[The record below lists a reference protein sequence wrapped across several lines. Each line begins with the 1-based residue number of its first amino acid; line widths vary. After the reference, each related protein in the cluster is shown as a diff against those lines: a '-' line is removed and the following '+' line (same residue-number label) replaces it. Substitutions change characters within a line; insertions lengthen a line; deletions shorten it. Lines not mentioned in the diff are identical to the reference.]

1 MKKSQPLNTF
11 LIVGIGVIFA
21 AGFLLGSLFNR
32 DSSTS
37 ILDEALNKILNNT
50 ANETD
55 QDSLQRAAIEGMLRS
70 LGDKWSQY
78 LPETEST
85 SFENSIEGQYSG
97 IGVWLRSDESGL
109 VGIAGVVPTSP
120 AEFAN
125 LQEGD
130 LIQSVDGQTTKDQ
143 SLATVAKLLSGK
155 PNTTAILS
163 VNRSEETLTFSVKRT
178 DIRSNPV
185 QLKKLTNEIV
195 LISISEFSRGAAR
208 SMRSALAAS
217 GTERSGVILDL
228 RGNPGGLLV
237 EATDVAGAFLNGGT
251 VVEFYKPGKS
261 PEVFNAIGDG
271 DSKTPLVVLID
282 RGTASAAEI
291 VAAALQDRNRA
302 VIVGERTFGKAA
314 VQDLTELSNGAAIEL
329 TIGYYLTPSGKRLEG
344 QGLEPDIL
352 VSSNETKSVA
362 ETRALQVLKGLVASS
377 GERGYS

>member
-1 MKKSQPLNTF
+1 MKKKQPLNTF
-11 LIVGIGVIFA
+11 LIVGVGVIFA

-37 ILDEALNKILNNT
+37 ILDEALNKILDNT
-50 ANETD
+50 ATETD
-55 QDSLQRAAIEGMLRS
+55 KDSLQRAAIEGMLRS

-78 LPETEST
+78 LPETQST
-85 SFENSIEGQYSG
+85 SFENAVEGQYSG

-130 LIQSVDGQTTKDQ
+130 LIQSVDGQTTQNK
-143 SLATVAKLLSGK
+143 SLDTVAKLLSGK

-163 VNRSEETLTFSVKRT
+163 VNRSEEILTFSVKRT
-178 DIRSNPV
+178 ELRSNPV
-185 QLKKLTNEIV
+185 QLKKLKNEIV
-195 LISISEFSRGAAR
+195 LISISEFTRGTAR

-217 GTERSGVILDL
+217 GAERSGVILDL

-251 VVEFYKPGKS
+251 VVEFFKPGKS
-261 PEVFNAIGDG
+261 PEIFNAIGDG

-314 VQDLTELSNGAAIEL
+314 VQDLSELSNGAAIEL
-329 TIGYYLTPSGKRLEG
+329 TIGYYLTPNGKRLEG
-344 QGLEPDIL
+344 QGLDPDIL
-352 VSSNETKSVA
+352 VSPNESKSVA
-362 ETRALQVLKGLVASS
+362 ETRALQVLLGLVASS
-377 GERGYS
+377 GVRG

>member
-1 MKKSQPLNTF
+1 MKKKQPLNTF
-11 LIVGIGVIFA
+11 LIVGVGVIFA

-37 ILDEALNKILNNT
+37 ILDEALNKILDKT
-50 ANETD
+50 ATETD
-55 QDSLQRAAIEGMLRS
+55 KDSLQRAAIEGMLRS

-78 LPETEST
+78 LPESEST
-85 SFENSIEGQYSG
+85 SFENAVEGQYSG

-130 LIQSVDGQTTKDQ
+130 LIQSVDGETTQDK
-143 SLATVAKLLSGK
+143 SLDTVAKLLSGK

-163 VNRSEETLTFSVKRT
+163 VNRSEEILTFSVKRT
-178 DIRSNPV
+178 ELRSNPV
-185 QLKKLTNEIV
+185 QLKKLKNEIV
-195 LISISEFSRGAAR
+195 LISISEFTRGTAR

-217 GTERSGVILDL
+217 GSERAGVILDL

-251 VVEFYKPGKS
+251 VVEFFMPGKS
-261 PEVFNAIGDG
+261 PEIFNAIGDG

-314 VQDLTELSNGAAIEL
+314 VQDLTELSNGAALEL
-329 TIGYYLTPSGKRLEG
+329 TIGYYLTPNGKRLEG
-344 QGLEPDIL
+344 KGLDPDIL
-352 VSSNETKSVA
+352 VSPNESKSVA
-362 ETRALQVLKGLVASS
+362 ETRALQVLLGLVASS
-377 GERGYS
+377 GARG

>member
-1 MKKSQPLNTF
+1 MKKKQPLNTF
-11 LIVGIGVIFA
+11 LIVGVGVIFA

-37 ILDEALNKILNNT
+37 ILDEALNKILDNT
-50 ANETD
+50 ATETD
-55 QDSLQRAAIEGMLRS
+55 KDSLQRAAIEGMLRS

-78 LPETEST
+78 LPEAQST
-85 SFENSIEGQYSG
+85 SFENAVEGQYSG

-130 LIQSVDGQTTKDQ
+130 LIQSVDGETTQDK
-143 SLATVAKLLSGK
+143 SLDTVAKLLSGK

-178 DIRSNPV
+178 ELRSNPV
-185 QLKKLTNEIV
+185 QLKKLKNEIV
-195 LISISEFSRGAAR
+195 LISISEFTRGTAR

-217 GTERSGVILDL
+217 GVERSGVILDL

-251 VVEFYKPGKS
+251 VVEFFKPGKS

-329 TIGYYLTPSGKRLEG
+329 TIGYYLTPNGKRLEG
-344 QGLEPDIL
+344 KGLDPDIL
-352 VSSNETKSVA
+352 VSPNESKSVA
-362 ETRALQVLKGLVASS
+362 ETRALQVLLGLVASS
-377 GERGYS
+377 GVRG

>member
-1 MKKSQPLNTF
+1 MKKKQPLNTF
-11 LIVGIGVIFA
+11 LIVGVGVIFA

-37 ILDEALNKILNNT
+37 ILDEALNKILDNT
-50 ANETD
+50 ATETD
-55 QDSLQRAAIEGMLRS
+55 KDSLQRAAIEGMLRS

-78 LPETEST
+78 LPESEST
-85 SFENSIEGQYSG
+85 SFENAVEGQYSG

-120 AEFAN
+120 AEFAK

-130 LIQSVDGQTTKDQ
+130 LIQSVDGETTKNK
-143 SLATVAKLLSGK
+143 SLDTVAKLLSGK

-163 VNRSEETLTFSVKRT
+163 VNRSEEILTFSVKRT
-178 DIRSNPV
+178 ELRSNPV
-185 QLKKLTNEIV
+185 QLKKLKNEIV
-195 LISISEFSRGAAR
+195 LISISEFTRGTAR

-217 GTERSGVILDL
+217 GAERSGVILDL

-251 VVEFYKPGKS
+251 VVEFFKPGKS
-261 PEVFNAIGDG
+261 PEIFNAIGDG

-329 TIGYYLTPSGKRLEG
+329 TIGYYLTPNGKRLEG
-344 QGLEPDIL
+344 KGLDPDIL
-352 VSSNETKSVA
+352 VSPNESKSVA
-362 ETRALQVLKGLVASS
+362 ETRALQVLLGLVASS
-377 GERGYS
+377 GVRG

>member
-1 MKKSQPLNTF
+1 MKKKQPLNTF
-11 LIVGIGVIFA
+11 LIVGVGVIFA

-50 ANETD
+50 ATETD
-55 QDSLQRAAIEGMLRS
+55 KDSLQRAAIEGMLRS

-78 LPETEST
+78 LPESEST
-85 SFENSIEGQYSG
+85 SFENAVEGQYSG

-130 LIQSVDGQTTKDQ
+130 LIQSVDGETTQDK
-143 SLATVAKLLSGK
+143 SLDTVAKLLSGK

-163 VNRSEETLTFSVKRT
+163 VNRSEEILTFSVKRT
-178 DIRSNPV
+178 ELRSNPV
-185 QLKKLTNEIV
+185 QLKKLKNEIV
-195 LISISEFSRGAAR
+195 LISISEFTRGTAR

-217 GTERSGVILDL
+217 GAERSGVILDL

-237 EATDVAGAFLNGGT
+237 EATDVAGAFLNWGT
-251 VVEFYKPGKS
+251 VVEFFKPGKS
-261 PEVFNAIGDG
+261 PEIFNAIGDG

-329 TIGYYLTPSGKRLEG
+329 TIGYYLTPNGKRLEG
-344 QGLEPDIL
+344 QGLDPDIM
-352 VSSNETKSVA
+352 VSSNESKSVA
-362 ETRALQVLKGLVASS
+362 ETRALQVLLGLVASS
-377 GERGYS
+377 GVRG

>member
-1 MKKSQPLNTF
+1 MKKKQPLNTF
-11 LIVGIGVIFA
+11 LIVGVGVIFA

-32 DSSTS
+32 ESSTS
-37 ILDEALNKILNNT
+37 ILDEALNKILDNT
-50 ANETD
+50 ATETD
-55 QDSLQRAAIEGMLRS
+55 KDSLQRAAIEGMLRS

-78 LPETEST
+78 LPESEST
-85 SFENSIEGQYSG
+85 SFENVVEGQYSG

-130 LIQSVDGQTTKDQ
+130 LIQSVDGETTQDK
-143 SLATVAKLLSGK
+143 SLDTVAKLLSGQ

-178 DIRSNPV
+178 ELRINPV
-185 QLKKLTNEIV
+185 QLKKLKNEIV
-195 LISISEFSRGAAR
+195 LISISEFTRGTAR

-217 GTERSGVILDL
+217 GVERSGVILDL

-251 VVEFYKPGKS
+251 VVEFFKPGKS

-329 TIGYYLTPSGKRLEG
+329 TIGYYLTPNGKRLEG
-344 QGLEPDIL
+344 KGLDPDIL
-352 VSSNETKSVA
+352 VSPNESKSVA
-362 ETRALQVLKGLVASS
+362 ETRALQVLLGLVASS
-377 GERGYS
+377 GVRG

>member
-1 MKKSQPLNTF
+1 MKKKQPLNTF
-11 LIVGIGVIFA
+11 LIVGVGVIFA

-37 ILDEALNKILNNT
+37 ILDEALNKILDNT
-50 ANETD
+50 ATETD
-55 QDSLQRAAIEGMLRS
+55 KDSLQRAAIEGMLRS

-78 LPETEST
+78 LPESKST
-85 SFENSIEGQYSG
+85 SFENAVEGQYSG

-130 LIQSVDGQTTKDQ
+130 LIQSVDGETTQDK
-143 SLATVAKLLSGK
+143 SLDTVAKLLSGQ

-178 DIRSNPV
+178 ELRSNPV
-185 QLKKLTNEIV
+185 QLKKLKNEIV
-195 LISISEFSRGAAR
+195 LISISEFTRGTAR

-217 GTERSGVILDL
+217 GVERSGVILDL

-251 VVEFYKPGKS
+251 VVEFFKPGKS
-261 PEVFNAIGDG
+261 PEIFNAIGDG

-329 TIGYYLTPSGKRLEG
+329 TIGYYLTPNGKRLEG
-344 QGLEPDIL
+344 KGLDPDIL
-352 VSSNETKSVA
+352 VSPNESKSVA
-362 ETRALQVLKGLVASS
+362 ETRALQVLLGLVASS
-377 GERGYS
+377 GVRG

>member
-1 MKKSQPLNTF
+1 MKKKQPLNTF
-11 LIVGIGVIFA
+11 LIVGVGVIFA

-37 ILDEALNKILNNT
+37 ILDEALNKILDNT
-50 ANETD
+50 ATETD
-55 QDSLQRAAIEGMLRS
+55 KDSLQRAAIEGMLRS

-78 LPETEST
+78 LPETQST
-85 SFENSIEGQYSG
+85 SFENAVEGQYSG

-130 LIQSVDGQTTKDQ
+130 LIQSVDGQTTQNK
-143 SLATVAKLLSGK
+143 SLDTVAKLLSGK

-178 DIRSNPV
+178 ELRSNPV
-185 QLKKLTNEIV
+185 QLKKLKNDIV
-195 LISISEFSRGAAR
+195 LISISEFTRGTAR

-217 GTERSGVILDL
+217 GAERSGVILDL

-251 VVEFYKPGKS
+251 IVEFFMPGKS
-261 PEVFNAIGDG
+261 PEIFNATGDG

-314 VQDLTELSNGAAIEL
+314 VQGLTELSSGAAIEL
-329 TIGYYLTPSGKRLEG
+329 TIGYYLTPNGKRLEG
-344 QGLEPDIL
+344 QGLDPDIL
-352 VSSNETKSVA
+352 VSSKESKSVA
-362 ETRALQVLKGLVASS
+362 ETRALQVLLGLVASS
-377 GERGYS
+377 GVRG

>member
-1 MKKSQPLNTF
+1 MKKKQPLNTF
-11 LIVGIGVIFA
+11 LIVGVGVIFA

-37 ILDEALNKILNNT
+37 ILDEALNKILDNT
-50 ANETD
+50 ATETD
-55 QDSLQRAAIEGMLRS
+55 KDSLQRAAIEGMLRS

-78 LPETEST
+78 LPESEST
-85 SFENSIEGQYSG
+85 SFENAVEGQYSG

-130 LIQSVDGQTTKDQ
+130 LIQSVDGETTQDK
-143 SLATVAKLLSGK
+143 SLDTVAKLLSGK

-178 DIRSNPV
+178 ELRSNPV
-185 QLKKLTNEIV
+185 QLKKLKNEIV
-195 LISISEFSRGAAR
+195 LISISEFTRGTAR

-217 GTERSGVILDL
+217 GVERSGVILDL

-251 VVEFYKPGKS
+251 VVEFFKPGKS

-329 TIGYYLTPSGKRLEG
+329 TIGYYLTPNGKRLEG
-344 QGLEPDIL
+344 KGLDPDIL
-352 VSSNETKSVA
+352 VSPNESKSVA
-362 ETRALQVLKGLVASS
+362 ETRALQVLLGLVASS
-377 GERGYS
+377 GVRG

>member
-1 MKKSQPLNTF
+1 MKKKQPLNTF
-11 LIVGIGVIFA
+11 LIVGVGVIFA

-37 ILDEALNKILNNT
+37 ILDEALNKILDNT
-50 ANETD
+50 ATETD
-55 QDSLQRAAIEGMLRS
+55 KDSLQRAAIEGMLRS

-78 LPETEST
+78 LPESKST
-85 SFENSIEGQYSG
+85 SFENAVEGQYSG

-130 LIQSVDGQTTKDQ
+130 LIQFVDGETTQDK
-143 SLATVAKLLSGK
+143 SLDTVAKVISGQ

-178 DIRSNPV
+178 ELRSNPV
-185 QLKKLTNEIV
+185 QLKKLKNEIV
-195 LISISEFSRGAAR
+195 LISISEFTRGTAR

-217 GTERSGVILDL
+217 GAERSGVILDL

-251 VVEFYKPGKS
+251 VVEFFKPGKS
-261 PEVFNAIGDG
+261 PEGFNAIGDG

-329 TIGYYLTPSGKRLEG
+329 TIGYYLTPNGKRLEG
-344 QGLEPDIL
+344 KGLDPDIL
-352 VSSNETKSVA
+352 VSPNESKSVA
-362 ETRALQVLKGLVASS
+362 ETRALQVLLGLVASS
-377 GERGYS
+377 GVRG

>member
-1 MKKSQPLNTF
+1 MTKKQPLNTF
-11 LIVGIGVIFA
+11 LIVGVGVIFA

-32 DSSTS
+32 DGSTS
-37 ILDEALNKILNNT
+37 ILDEALNKILDNT
-50 ANETD
+50 ATETD
-55 QDSLQRAAIEGMLRS
+55 KDSLQRAAIEGMLRS

-78 LPETEST
+78 LPETQST
-85 SFENSIEGQYSG
+85 SFENAVEGQYSG

-130 LIQSVDGQTTKDQ
+130 LIQSVDGQTTQNK
-143 SLATVAKLLSGK
+143 SLDTVAKLLSGK

-178 DIRSNPV
+178 ELRSNPV
-185 QLKKLTNEIV
+185 QLKKLKNDIV
-195 LISISEFSRGAAR
+195 LISISEFTRGTAR

-217 GTERSGVILDL
+217 GAERSGVILDL

-251 VVEFYKPGKS
+251 IVEFFMPGKS
-261 PEVFNAIGDG
+261 PEIFNATGDG

-314 VQDLTELSNGAAIEL
+314 VQDLTELSNGSAIEL

-344 QGLEPDIL
+344 QGLDPDIL
-352 VSSNETKSVA
+352 VSSKESKSVA
-362 ETRALQVLKGLVASS
+362 ETRALQVLLGLVASS
-377 GERGYS
+377 GARG

>member
-1 MKKSQPLNTF
+1 MKKKQPLNTF
-11 LIVGIGVIFA
+11 LIIGVGVIFA

-37 ILDEALNKILNNT
+37 ILDEALNKILDNT
-50 ANETD
+50 ATETD
-55 QDSLQRAAIEGMLRS
+55 KDSLQRAAIEGMLRS

-78 LPETEST
+78 LPEAQST
-85 SFENSIEGQYSG
+85 SFENAVEGQYSG

-130 LIQSVDGQTTKDQ
+130 LIQSVDGETTQDK
-143 SLATVAKLLSGK
+143 SLDTVAKLLSGK

-178 DIRSNPV
+178 ELRSNPV
-185 QLKKLTNEIV
+185 QLKKLKDEIV
-195 LISISEFSRGAAR
+195 LISISEFTRGTAR

-217 GTERSGVILDL
+217 GAERSGVILDL

-237 EATDVAGAFLNGGT
+237 EATEVAGAFLNGGT
-251 VVEFYKPGKS
+251 VVEFFKPGKS
-261 PEVFNAIGDG
+261 PEIFNAIGDG

-329 TIGYYLTPSGKRLEG
+329 TIGYYLTPNGKRLEG
-344 QGLEPDIL
+344 KGLDPDIL
-352 VSSNETKSVA
+352 VSPNESKSVA
-362 ETRALQVLKGLVASS
+362 ETRALQVLLGLVASS
-377 GERGYS
+377 GARG

>member
-1 MKKSQPLNTF
+1 MKKKQPLNTF
-11 LIVGIGVIFA
+11 LILGVGVIFA

-32 DSSTS
+32 DSSTTV
-37 ILDEALNKILNNT
+37 LDEALNKILDNSAT
-50 ANETD
+50 ETNK
-55 QDSLQRAAIEGMLRS
+55 DSLQRAAIEGMLRS

-78 LPETEST
+78 LPESEST
-85 SFENSIEGQYSG
+85 SFENAVEGQYSG

-130 LIQSVDGQTTKDQ
+130 LIQSVDGETTQNK
-143 SLATVAKLLSGK
+143 SLDTVAKLLSGK

-163 VNRSEETLTFSVKRT
+163 VNRSEEILTFSVKRAEL
-178 DIRSNPV
+178 RSNPV
-185 QLKKLTNEIV
+185 QLKKLNNEIV
-195 LISISEFSRGAAR
+195 LISISEFTRGTAR

-217 GTERSGVILDL
+217 GAERSGVILDL

-251 VVEFYKPGKS
+251 VVEFFKPGKS
-261 PEVFNAIGDG
+261 PEIFNAIGDG

-302 VIVGERTFGKAA
+302 IIVGERTFGKAA

-344 QGLEPDIL
+344 QGLDPDIL
-352 VSSNETKSVA
+352 VSPNESKSVA
-362 ETRALQVLKGLVASS
+362 ETRALQVLLGLVASS
-377 GERGYS
+377 GVRG

>member
-1 MKKSQPLNTF
+1 MKKKQPLNTF
-11 LIVGIGVIFA
+11 LIVGVGVIFA

-50 ANETD
+50 ATETD
-55 QDSLQRAAIEGMLRS
+55 KDSLQRAAIEGMLRS

-78 LPETEST
+78 LPESEST
-85 SFENSIEGQYSG
+85 TFENAVEGQYSG

-130 LIQSVDGQTTKDQ
+130 LIQSVDGETTQDK
-143 SLATVAKLLSGK
+143 SLDTVAKLLSGK

-163 VNRSEETLTFSVKRT
+163 VNRSEEILTFSVKRT
-178 DIRSNPV
+178 ELRSNPV
-185 QLKKLTNEIV
+185 QLKKLKNDIV
-195 LISISEFSRGAAR
+195 LISISEFTRGTAR

-217 GTERSGVILDL
+217 GAERSGVILDL

-251 VVEFYKPGKS
+251 VVEFFMPGKS
-261 PEVFNAIGDG
+261 PEIFNAIGDG

-314 VQDLTELSNGAAIEL
+314 VQDFTELSNGAAIEL
-329 TIGYYLTPSGKRLEG
+329 TIGYYLTPNGKRLEG
-344 QGLEPDIL
+344 QGLDPDIM
-352 VSSNETKSVA
+352 VSSNESKSVA
-362 ETRALQVLKGLVASS
+362 ETRALQVLLGLVASS
-377 GERGYS
+377 GVRG

>member
-1 MKKSQPLNTF
+1 MKKKQPLNTF
-11 LIVGIGVIFA
+11 LIVGTGVIFA

-37 ILDEALNKILNNT
+37 VLDEALNKILNNT
-50 ANETD
+50 ASETNK
-55 QDSLQRAAIEGMLRS
+55 DSLQRAAIEGMLRS

-78 LPETEST
+78 LPVAEST

-130 LIQSVDGQTTKDQ
+130 LIQSVDGQATQNQ

-163 VNRSEETLTFSVKRT
+163 VNRSTETLTFSVKRA
-178 DIRSNPV
+178 DLRSNPV
-185 QLKKLTNEIV
+185 ELKKLTNEII
-195 LISISEFSRGAAR
+195 LISISEFSRGTAR
-208 SMRSALAAS
+208 AMRSALAAS
-217 GTERSGVILDL
+217 GAERSGVILDL
-228 RGNPGGLLV
+228 RGNPGGLLI

-261 PEVFNAIGDG
+261 PEIFNAIGDG
-271 DSKTPLVVLID
+271 DSKTPLVVLTD
-282 RGTASAAEI
+282 GGTASAAEI

-314 VQDLTELSNGAAIEL
+314 VQDLTKLSDGAAIEL

-344 QGLEPDIL
+344 QGLDPDIL
-352 VSSNETKSVA
+352 VSSNESKSVA
-362 ETRALQVLKGLVASS
+362 ETRALQVLQGLVASS
-377 GERGYS
+377 GERG

>member
-1 MKKSQPLNTF
+1 MKKKQPLNTF
-11 LIVGIGVIFA
+11 LIVGVGVIFA

-37 ILDEALNKILNNT
+37 ILDEALNKILDNT
-50 ANETD
+50 ATETD
-55 QDSLQRAAIEGMLRS
+55 KDSLQRAAIEGMLRS

-78 LPETEST
+78 LPESEST
-85 SFENSIEGQYSG
+85 SFENAVEGQYSG

-130 LIQSVDGQTTKDQ
+130 LIQSVDGETTQDK
-143 SLATVAKLLSGK
+143 SLDTVAKLLSGQ

-178 DIRSNPV
+178 ELRSNPV
-185 QLKKLTNEIV
+185 QLKKLKNEIV
-195 LISISEFSRGAAR
+195 LISISEFTRGTAR

-217 GTERSGVILDL
+217 GVERSGVILDL

-251 VVEFYKPGKS
+251 VVEFFKPGKS
-261 PEVFNAIGDG
+261 PEIFNAIGDG

-329 TIGYYLTPSGKRLEG
+329 TIGYYLTPNGKRLEG
-344 QGLEPDIL
+344 KGLDPDIL
-352 VSSNETKSVA
+352 VSPNESKSVA
-362 ETRALQVLKGLVASS
+362 ETRALQVLLGLVASS
-377 GERGYS
+377 GVRG

>member
-1 MKKSQPLNTF
+1 MKKKQPLNTF
-11 LIVGIGVIFA
+11 LIVGVGVIFA

-37 ILDEALNKILNNT
+37 ILDEALNKILDNT
-50 ANETD
+50 ATETD
-55 QDSLQRAAIEGMLRS
+55 KDSLQRAAIEGMLRS

-78 LPETEST
+78 LPESEST
-85 SFENSIEGQYSG
+85 SLENAVEGQYSG

-130 LIQSVDGQTTKDQ
+130 LIQSVDGETTQDK
-143 SLATVAKLLSGK
+143 SLDTVAKLLSGK

-163 VNRSEETLTFSVKRT
+163 VNRSEEILTFSVKRT
-178 DIRSNPV
+178 ELRSNPV
-185 QLKKLTNEIV
+185 QLKKLKNEIV
-195 LISISEFSRGAAR
+195 LISISEFTRGTAR

-217 GTERSGVILDL
+217 GSERAGVILDL

-251 VVEFYKPGKS
+251 VVEFFMPGKS
-261 PEVFNAIGDG
+261 PEIFNAIGDG

-329 TIGYYLTPSGKRLEG
+329 TIGYYLTPNGKRLEG
-344 QGLEPDIL
+344 QGLDPDIL
-352 VSSNETKSVA
+352 VSPNESKSVA
-362 ETRALQVLKGLVASS
+362 ETRALQVLLGLVASS
-377 GERGYS
+377 GVRG

>member
-1 MKKSQPLNTF
+1 MKKKQPLNTF
-11 LIVGIGVIFA
+11 LIVGVGVIFA
-21 AGFLLGSLFNR
+21 AGFLLGSVFNR

-37 ILDEALNKILNNT
+37 ILDEALNKILDNT
-50 ANETD
+50 ANETNK
-55 QDSLQRAAIEGMLRS
+55 DSLQRAAIEGMLRS

-78 LPETEST
+78 LPETQST
-85 SFENSIEGQYSG
+85 SFENSLEGQYSG

-109 VGIAGVVPTSP
+109 VGLAGVVPTSP

-130 LIQSVDGQTTKDQ
+130 LIQSVDGQTTKNK

-155 PNTTAILS
+155 PNTTVILS
-163 VNRSEETLTFSVKRT
+163 VNRSDETLTFSVKRT
-178 DIRSNPV
+178 ELRSNPV
-185 QLKKLTNEIV
+185 QLKKLTNQII
-195 LISISEFSRGAAR
+195 LISISEFSRGTAR

-217 GTERSGVILDL
+217 GSERAGVILDL

-251 VVEFYKPGKS
+251 VVEFFKPGKS
-261 PEVFNAIGDG
+261 PEIFNAIGDG
-271 DSKTPLVVLID
+271 DSKTPLVVLVD

-314 VQDLTELSNGAAIEL
+314 VQDLTELSNGADIEL
-329 TIGYYLTPSGKRLEG
+329 TIGYYLTPSGKRLDG

-352 VSSNETKSVA
+352 VSANESKSVA
-362 ETRALQVLKGLVASS
+362 ETRALQVLQGLVASA
-377 GERGYS
+377 GERG

>member
-1 MKKSQPLNTF
+1 MKKKQPLNTF
-11 LIVGIGVIFA
+11 LIVGVGVIFA

-37 ILDEALNKILNNT
+37 ILDEALNKILDNT
-50 ANETD
+50 ATETD
-55 QDSLQRAAIEGMLRS
+55 KDSLQRAAIEGMLRS

-78 LPETEST
+78 LPESEST
-85 SFENSIEGQYSG
+85 SFENAVEGQYSG

-130 LIQSVDGQTTKDQ
+130 LIQSVDGETTQDK
-143 SLATVAKLLSGK
+143 SLDTVAKLLSGK

-163 VNRSEETLTFSVKRT
+163 VNRSEEILTFSVKRT
-178 DIRSNPV
+178 ELRSNPV
-185 QLKKLTNEIV
+185 QLKKLKNEIV
-195 LISISEFSRGAAR
+195 LISISEFTRGTAR

-217 GTERSGVILDL
+217 GVERSGVILDL

-251 VVEFYKPGKS
+251 VVEFFKPGKS

-302 VIVGERTFGKAA
+302 VIVGERTFGKAD

-329 TIGYYLTPSGKRLEG
+329 TIGYYLTPNGKRLEG
-344 QGLEPDIL
+344 KGLDPDIL
-352 VSSNETKSVA
+352 VSPNESKSVA
-362 ETRALQVLKGLVASS
+362 ETRALQVLLGLVASS
-377 GERGYS
+377 GVRG

>member
-1 MKKSQPLNTF
+1 MKKKQPLNTF
-11 LIVGIGVIFA
+11 LIVGVGVIFA
-21 AGFLLGSLFNR
+21 AGFLLGSVFNR

-50 ANETD
+50 ANETNK
-55 QDSLQRAAIEGMLRS
+55 DSLQRAAIEGMLRS

-78 LPETEST
+78 LPETQST
-85 SFENSIEGQYSG
+85 SFENSLEGQYSG

-130 LIQSVDGQTTKDQ
+130 LIQSVDGQTTKNK

-163 VNRSEETLTFSVKRT
+163 VNRSDETLTFSVKRT
-178 DIRSNPV
+178 ELRSNPV
-185 QLKKLTNEIV
+185 QLKKLTNQII
-195 LISISEFSRGAAR
+195 LISISEFSRGTAR

-217 GTERSGVILDL
+217 GSERAGVILDL

-251 VVEFYKPGKS
+251 VVEFFKPGKS
-261 PEVFNAIGDG
+261 PEIFNAIGDG
-271 DSKTPLVVLID
+271 DSKTPLVVLVD

-314 VQDLTELSNGAAIEL
+314 VQDLTELSNGADIEL
-329 TIGYYLTPSGKRLEG
+329 TIGYYLTPSGKRLDG

-352 VSSNETKSVA
+352 VSANESKSVA
-362 ETRALQVLKGLVASS
+362 ETRALQVLQGLVASA
-377 GERGYS
+377 GERG

>member
-1 MKKSQPLNTF
+1 MKKKQPLNTF
-11 LIVGIGVIFA
+11 LIIGVGVIFA
-21 AGFLLGSLFNR
+21 AGFLLGTLFNR

-37 ILDEALNKILNNT
+37 ILDEALNKILDNT
-50 ANETD
+50 ASETD
-55 QDSLQRAAIEGMLRS
+55 KDSLQRAAIEGMLRS

-78 LPETEST
+78 LPESEST
-85 SFENSIEGQYSG
+85 SFENAVEGQYSG

-130 LIQSVDGQTTKDQ
+130 LIQSVDGETTQDK
-143 SLATVAKLLSGK
+143 SLDTVAKLLSGK

-163 VNRSEETLTFSVKRT
+163 VNRSEEILTFSVKRAEL
-178 DIRSNPV
+178 RSNPV
-185 QLKKLTNEIV
+185 QLKKLKNEIV
-195 LISISEFSRGAAR
+195 LISISEFTRGTAR

-217 GTERSGVILDL
+217 GAERSGVILDL

-251 VVEFYKPGKS
+251 VVEFFKPGKS
-261 PEVFNAIGDG
+261 PEIFNAIGDG

-329 TIGYYLTPSGKRLEG
+329 TIGYYLTPNGKRLEG
-344 QGLEPDIL
+344 QGLDPDIL
-352 VSSNETKSVA
+352 VSPNESKSVA
-362 ETRALQVLKGLVASS
+362 ETRALQVLLGLVASS
-377 GERGYS
+377 GVRG

>member
-1 MKKSQPLNTF
+1 MKKKQPLNTF
-11 LIVGIGVIFA
+11 LIVGVGVIFA

-37 ILDEALNKILNNT
+37 ILDEALNKILDNT
-50 ANETD
+50 ATETD
-55 QDSLQRAAIEGMLRS
+55 KDSLQRAAIEGMLRS

-78 LPETEST
+78 LPESDST
-85 SFENSIEGQYSG
+85 SFENAVEGQYSG

-130 LIQSVDGQTTKDQ
+130 LIQSVDGETTKDK
-143 SLATVAKLLSGK
+143 SLDTVAKLLSGK

-178 DIRSNPV
+178 ELRSNPV
-185 QLKKLTNEIV
+185 QLKKLKNEIV
-195 LISISEFSRGAAR
+195 LISISEFTRGTAR

-217 GTERSGVILDL
+217 GAERAGVILDL

-251 VVEFYKPGKS
+251 VVEFFKPGKS
-261 PEVFNAIGDG
+261 PEIFNAIGDG

-314 VQDLTELSNGAAIEL
+314 VQDLTELSDGSAIEL
-329 TIGYYLTPSGKRLEG
+329 TIGYYLTPNGKRLEG
-344 QGLEPDIL
+344 KGLDPDIL
-352 VSSNETKSVA
+352 VSSNESKSVA
-362 ETRALQVLKGLVASS
+362 ETRALQVLLGLVASS
-377 GERGYS
+377 GVRG

>member
-11 LIVGIGVIFA
+11 LIFGIGVIFA

-32 DSSTS
+32 DSATS

-185 QLKKLTNEIV
+185 QLKELANGIV

-282 RGTASAAEI
+282 GGTASAAEI

-329 TIGYYLTPSGKRLEG
+329 TIGYYLTPNGKRLEG
-344 QGLEPDIL
+344 QGLDPDIL
-352 VSSNETKSVA
+352 VSSNESKAVA

-377 GERGYS
+377 GARG

>member
-1 MKKSQPLNTF
+1 MKKKQPLNTF
-11 LIVGIGVIFA
+11 LIVGVGVIFA

-37 ILDEALNKILNNT
+37 ILDEALNKILDNT
-50 ANETD
+50 ATETD
-55 QDSLQRAAIEGMLRS
+55 KDSLQRAAIEGMLRS

-78 LPETEST
+78 LPESEST
-85 SFENSIEGQYSG
+85 SFENAVEGQYSG

-130 LIQSVDGQTTKDQ
+130 LIQSVDGETTQDK
-143 SLATVAKLLSGK
+143 SLDTVAKLLSGK

-178 DIRSNPV
+178 ELRSNPV
-185 QLKKLTNEIV
+185 QLKKLKNEIV
-195 LISISEFSRGAAR
+195 LISISEFTRGTAR

-217 GTERSGVILDL
+217 GVERSGVILDL

-251 VVEFYKPGKS
+251 VVEFFKPGKS

-302 VIVGERTFGKAA
+302 VIVGERTFGKAD

-329 TIGYYLTPSGKRLEG
+329 TIGYYLTPNGKRLEG
-344 QGLEPDIL
+344 KGLDPDIL
-352 VSSNETKSVA
+352 VSPNESKSVA
-362 ETRALQVLKGLVASS
+362 ETRALQVLLGLVASS
-377 GERGYS
+377 GVRG

>member
-1 MKKSQPLNTF
+1 MKKKQPPNTF

-55 QDSLQRAAIEGMLRS
+55 KDSLQRAAIEGMLRS

-78 LPETEST
+78 LPETENR
-85 SFENSIEGQYSG
+85 SFENSVEGQYSG

-130 LIQSVDGQTTKDQ
+130 LIQSVDGQTTKNK

-163 VNRSEETLTFSVKRT
+163 VNRSTETLTFSVKRT
-178 DIRSNPV
+178 ELRSNPV

-195 LISISEFSRGAAR
+195 LISISEFSRGTAR

-217 GTERSGVILDL
+217 GTERAGVILDL

-237 EATDVAGAFLNGGT
+237 EATDVAGAFLNGGA
-251 VVEFYKPGKS
+251 VVEFYKPGTS
-261 PEVFNAIGDG
+261 PEIFNATGDG
-271 DSKTPLVVLID
+271 DSITPLVVLVD

-314 VQDLTELSNGAAIEL
+314 VQDLTELSNGAEIEL

-344 QGLEPDIL
+344 QGLAPDIL
-352 VSSNETKSVA
+352 VSANEPKIVA
-362 ETRALQVLKGLVASS
+362 ETRALQVLQGLVASA
-377 GERGYS
+377 GERG

>member
-1 MKKSQPLNTF
+1 MKKKQPLNTF
-11 LIVGIGVIFA
+11 LIVGVGVIFA

-37 ILDEALNKILNNT
+37 ILDEALNKILDNT
-50 ANETD
+50 ATETD
-55 QDSLQRAAIEGMLRS
+55 KDSLQRAAIEGMLRS

-78 LPETEST
+78 LPESEST
-85 SFENSIEGQYSG
+85 SFENAVEGQYSG

-130 LIQSVDGQTTKDQ
+130 LIQSVDGETTQDK
-143 SLATVAKLLSGK
+143 SLDTVAKLLSGK

-178 DIRSNPV
+178 ELRSNPV
-185 QLKKLTNEIV
+185 QLKKLKNEIV
-195 LISISEFSRGAAR
+195 LISISEFTRGTAR

-217 GTERSGVILDL
+217 GVERSGVILDL

-251 VVEFYKPGKS
+251 VVEFFRPGKS
-261 PEVFNAIGDG
+261 PEIFNAIGDG

-329 TIGYYLTPSGKRLEG
+329 TIGYYLTPNGKRLEG
-344 QGLEPDIL
+344 KGLDPDIL
-352 VSSNETKSVA
+352 VSPNESKSVA
-362 ETRALQVLKGLVASS
+362 ETRALQVLLGLVASS
-377 GERGYS
+377 GVRG

>member
-1 MKKSQPLNTF
+1 MKKKRPLNTF
-11 LIVGIGVIFA
+11 LIVGVGVIFA

-37 ILDEALNKILNNT
+37 ILDEALNKILDNT
-50 ANETD
+50 ATETD
-55 QDSLQRAAIEGMLRS
+55 KDSLQRAAIEGMLRS

-78 LPETEST
+78 LPESEST
-85 SFENSIEGQYSG
+85 SFENAVEGQYSG

-130 LIQSVDGQTTKDQ
+130 LIQSVDGETTQDK
-143 SLATVAKLLSGK
+143 SLDTVAKLLSGK

-163 VNRSEETLTFSVKRT
+163 VNRSEEILTFSVKRT
-178 DIRSNPV
+178 ELRSNPV
-185 QLKKLTNEIV
+185 QLKKLKNEIV
-195 LISISEFSRGAAR
+195 LISISEFTRGTAR

-217 GTERSGVILDL
+217 GAERSGVILDL

-251 VVEFYKPGKS
+251 VVEFFMPGKS
-261 PEVFNAIGDG
+261 PEIFNAIGDG

-329 TIGYYLTPSGKRLEG
+329 TIGYYLTPNGKRLEG
-344 QGLEPDIL
+344 QGLDPDIM
-352 VSSNETKSVA
+352 VSSNESKSVA
-362 ETRALQVLKGLVASS
+362 ETRALQVLLGLVASS
-377 GERGYS
+377 GVRG

>member
-1 MKKSQPLNTF
+1 MKKKQPLNTF
-11 LIVGIGVIFA
+11 LIVGVGVIFA

-37 ILDEALNKILNNT
+37 ILDEALNKILDNSAT
-50 ANETD
+50 ETD
-55 QDSLQRAAIEGMLRS
+55 KDSLQRAAIEGMLRS

-78 LPETEST
+78 LPESEST
-85 SFENSIEGQYSG
+85 SFENAVEGQYSG

-130 LIQSVDGQTTKDQ
+130 LIQSVDGETTQDK
-143 SLATVAKLLSGK
+143 SLDTVAKLLSGK

-163 VNRSEETLTFSVKRT
+163 VNRSEEILTFSVKRT
-178 DIRSNPV
+178 ELRSNPV
-185 QLKKLTNEIV
+185 QLKKLKNEIV
-195 LISISEFSRGAAR
+195 LISISEFTRGTAR

-217 GTERSGVILDL
+217 GAERSGVILDL

-251 VVEFYKPGKS
+251 VVEFFKPGKS

-329 TIGYYLTPSGKRLEG
+329 TIGYYLTPNGKRLEG
-344 QGLEPDIL
+344 KGLDPDIL
-352 VSSNETKSVA
+352 VSPNESKSVA
-362 ETRALQVLKGLVASS
+362 ETRALQVLLGLVASS
-377 GERGYS
+377 GVRG

>member
-1 MKKSQPLNTF
+1 MKKKQPPNTF

-55 QDSLQRAAIEGMLRS
+55 KDSLQRAAIEGMLRS

-78 LPETEST
+78 LPETENR
-85 SFENSIEGQYSG
+85 SFENSVEGQYSG

-130 LIQSVDGQTTKDQ
+130 LIQSIDGQTTKNK

-178 DIRSNPV
+178 ELRSNPV
-185 QLKKLTNEIV
+185 QLKKLKNEIV
-195 LISISEFSRGAAR
+195 LISINEFTRGTAR

-217 GTERSGVILDL
+217 GAERSGIILDL

-237 EATDVAGAFLNGGT
+237 EATDVAGAFLNGGA

-261 PEVFNAIGDG
+261 PEIFNATGDG
-271 DSKTPLVVLID
+271 DSITPLVVLVD

-329 TIGYYLTPSGKRLEG
+329 TIGYYLTPNGKRLEG
-344 QGLEPDIL
+344 QGLDPDIL
-352 VSSNETKSVA
+352 VSSNESKSVA
-362 ETRALQVLKGLVASS
+362 ETRALQVLQGLVASA
-377 GERGYS
+377 GERG

>member
-1 MKKSQPLNTF
+1 MKKKQPLNTF
-11 LIVGIGVIFA
+11 LIVGVGVIFA

-37 ILDEALNKILNNT
+37 ILDEALNKILDNSAT
-50 ANETD
+50 ETD
-55 QDSLQRAAIEGMLRS
+55 KDSLQRAAIEGMLRS

-78 LPETEST
+78 LPESEST
-85 SFENSIEGQYSG
+85 SFENAVEGQYSG

-130 LIQSVDGQTTKDQ
+130 LIQSVDGETTQDK
-143 SLATVAKLLSGK
+143 SLDTVAKLLSGK

-163 VNRSEETLTFSVKRT
+163 VNRSEEILTFSVKRT
-178 DIRSNPV
+178 ELRSNPV
-185 QLKKLTNEIV
+185 QLKKLKNEIV
-195 LISISEFSRGAAR
+195 LISISEFTRGTAR

-217 GTERSGVILDL
+217 GAERSGVILDL

-251 VVEFYKPGKS
+251 VVEFFMPGKS
-261 PEVFNAIGDG
+261 PEIFNAIGDG

-329 TIGYYLTPSGKRLEG
+329 TIGYYLTPNGKRLEG
-344 QGLEPDIL
+344 KGLDPDIL
-352 VSSNETKSVA
+352 VSPNESKSVA
-362 ETRALQVLKGLVASS
+362 ETRALQVLLGLVASS
-377 GERGYS
+377 GVRG

>member
-1 MKKSQPLNTF
+1 MKKKQPLNTF
-11 LIVGIGVIFA
+11 LIVGVGVIFA

-37 ILDEALNKILNNT
+37 ILDEALNKILDNT
-50 ANETD
+50 ATETD
-55 QDSLQRAAIEGMLRS
+55 KDSLQRAAIEGMLRS

-78 LPETEST
+78 LPESEST
-85 SFENSIEGQYSG
+85 SFENAVEGQYSG

-109 VGIAGVVPTSP
+109 VGIAGIVPTSP

-130 LIQSVDGQTTKDQ
+130 LIQSVDGETTQDK
-143 SLATVAKLLSGK
+143 SLDTVAKLLSGK

-163 VNRSEETLTFSVKRT
+163 VNRSEEILTFSVKRT
-178 DIRSNPV
+178 ELRSNPV
-185 QLKKLTNEIV
+185 QLKKLKNEIV
-195 LISISEFSRGAAR
+195 LISISEFTRGTAR

-217 GTERSGVILDL
+217 GAERSGVILDL

-251 VVEFYKPGKS
+251 VVEFFMPGKS
-261 PEVFNAIGDG
+261 PEIFNAIGDG

-314 VQDLTELSNGAAIEL
+314 VQDLSELSNGAAIEL
-329 TIGYYLTPSGKRLEG
+329 TIGYYLTPNGKRLEG
-344 QGLEPDIL
+344 QGLDPDIL
-352 VSSNETKSVA
+352 VSPNESKSVA
-362 ETRALQVLKGLVASS
+362 ETRALQVLLGLVASS
-377 GERGYS
+377 GVRG

>member
-1 MKKSQPLNTF
+1 MKKKQPLNTF
-11 LIVGIGVIFA
+11 LILGVGVIFA

-37 ILDEALNKILNNT
+37 ILDEALNKILNNSAT
-50 ANETD
+50 ETNK
-55 QDSLQRAAIEGMLRS
+55 DSLQRAAIEGMLRS

-78 LPETEST
+78 LPESEST
-85 SFENSIEGQYSG
+85 SFENAVEGQYSG

-109 VGIAGVVPTSP
+109 VGIAGIVPTSP

-130 LIQSVDGQTTKDQ
+130 LIQSVDGQTTQDK
-143 SLATVAKLLSGK
+143 SLDTVAKLLSGK

-163 VNRSEETLTFSVKRT
+163 VNRSDEILTFSVKRAE
-178 DIRSNPV
+178 IRSNPV
-185 QLKKLTNEIV
+185 QLKKLKNEIV
-195 LISISEFSRGAAR
+195 LISISEFTRGAAR

-217 GTERSGVILDL
+217 GAERSGVILDL

-251 VVEFYKPGKS
+251 VVEFFKPGKS

-302 VIVGERTFGKAA
+302 IIVGERTFGKAA

-344 QGLEPDIL
+344 QGLDPDIL
-352 VSSNETKSVA
+352 VSPNESKSVA
-362 ETRALQVLKGLVASS
+362 ETRALQVLQGLVASS
-377 GERGYS
+377 GVRG

>member
-1 MKKSQPLNTF
+1 MKKKQPLNTF
-11 LIVGIGVIFA
+11 LIVGVGVIFA

-37 ILDEALNKILNNT
+37 ILDEALNKILDNT
-50 ANETD
+50 ATETD
-55 QDSLQRAAIEGMLRS
+55 KDSLQRAAIEGMLRS

-78 LPETEST
+78 LPESKST
-85 SFENSIEGQYSG
+85 SFENAVEGQYSG

-130 LIQSVDGQTTKDQ
+130 LIQSVDGETTQDK
-143 SLATVAKLLSGK
+143 SLDTVAKLLSGK

-163 VNRSEETLTFSVKRT
+163 VNRSEEILTFSVKRT
-178 DIRSNPV
+178 ELRSNPV
-185 QLKKLTNEIV
+185 QLKKLKNEIV
-195 LISISEFSRGAAR
+195 LISISEFTRGTAR

-217 GTERSGVILDL
+217 GAERSGVILDL

-251 VVEFYKPGKS
+251 IVEFFMPGKS

-302 VIVGERTFGKAA
+302 VIVGERTFGKAD

-329 TIGYYLTPSGKRLEG
+329 TIGYYLTPNGKRLEG
-344 QGLEPDIL
+344 KGLDPDIL
-352 VSSNETKSVA
+352 VSPNESKSVA
-362 ETRALQVLKGLVASS
+362 ETRALQVLLGLVASS
-377 GERGYS
+377 GVRG

>member
-1 MKKSQPLNTF
+1 MKKKQPLNTF
-11 LIVGIGVIFA
+11 LIVGVGVIFA

-37 ILDEALNKILNNT
+37 ILDEALNKILDNT
-50 ANETD
+50 ATETD
-55 QDSLQRAAIEGMLRS
+55 KDSLQRAAIEGMLRS

-78 LPETEST
+78 LPESEST
-85 SFENSIEGQYSG
+85 TFENAVEGQYSG

-130 LIQSVDGQTTKDQ
+130 LIQSVDGETTQDK
-143 SLATVAKLLSGK
+143 SLDTVAKLLSGK

-163 VNRSEETLTFSVKRT
+163 VNRSEEILTFSVKRT
-178 DIRSNPV
+178 ELRSNPV
-185 QLKKLTNEIV
+185 QLKKLKNEIV
-195 LISISEFSRGAAR
+195 LISISEFTRGTAR

-217 GTERSGVILDL
+217 GAERSGVILDL

-251 VVEFYKPGKS
+251 VVEFFMPGKS
-261 PEVFNAIGDG
+261 PEIFNAIGDG

-314 VQDLTELSNGAAIEL
+314 VQDLTELSNGAALEL
-329 TIGYYLTPSGKRLEG
+329 TIGYYLTPNGKRLEG
-344 QGLEPDIL
+344 QGLDPDIL
-352 VSSNETKSVA
+352 VSPNESKSVA
-362 ETRALQVLKGLVASS
+362 ETRALQVLLGLVASS
-377 GERGYS
+377 GVRG

>member
-70 LGDKWSQY
+70 LGDTWSQY

-143 SLATVAKLLSGK
+143 SLATVAKLLSGN

-178 DIRSNPV
+178 DLRSNPV
-185 QLKKLTNEIV
+185 QLKELANEIV

-344 QGLEPDIL
+344 QGLDPDIL
-352 VSSNETKSVA
+352 VSSNESKSVA

-377 GERGYS
+377 GERG